1 MKKSFLIILFFLSV
15 CKINASYTLHTYYT
29 VNNINY
35 TILGYDFQ
43 DSNGQNSGYIC
54 VYYEESVVEMIRVN
68 GPYTAIGILGRIST
82 VDDWLNI
89 LSRDTNDYLEW
100 EAHYRNHQTPYYWLT
115 RCYYVE

>member
-54 VYYEESVVEMIRVN
+54 VYYEESVVEMIRVS
-68 GPYTAIGILGRIST
+68 GPYTAIGILSHIIT
-82 VDDWLNI
+82 IDDWYNK
-89 LSRDTNDYLEW
+89 LSKDTSDYLDW
-100 EAHYRNHQTPYYWLT
+100 EFLYKNHLITNYWSP
-115 RCYYVE
+115 RIYYVE